1 MSVWAR
7 LARGRGPSGT
17 RQIARECVTH
27 HIRHKKPPLSP
38 APRLSRIA
46 AQYTDVS
53 SLLDSAGF
61 WVDSGLS
68 LPARADYDVRTDVMP

>member
-7 LARGRGPSGT
+7 LARGRGPSET
-17 RQIARECVTH
+17 RQSARECVTH

-46 AQYTDVS
+46 AQYTDALTPIRPPIES
-53 SLLDSAGF
+53 QSQFAH
-61 WVDSGLS
+61 
-68 LPARADYDVRTDVMP
+68 RVRTWRGQ

>member
-17 RQIARECVTH
+17 RRIARECVTH

-53 SLLDSAGF
+53 SRWTQLGF
-61 WVDSGLS
+61 GSTV
-68 LPARADYDVRTDVMP
+68 A